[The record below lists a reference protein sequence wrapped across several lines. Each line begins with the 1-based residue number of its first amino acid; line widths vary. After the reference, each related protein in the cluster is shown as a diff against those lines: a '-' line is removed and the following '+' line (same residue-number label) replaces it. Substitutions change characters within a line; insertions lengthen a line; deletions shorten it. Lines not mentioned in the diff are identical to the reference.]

1 MNKSPR
7 KKYWEMTTA
16 ELAEAT
22 KEFDQPF
29 VAEKGRRLNVAERK
43 QEKRFRMK
51 LGRPRR
57 GKGAKAVS
65 VTIEQGL
72 LSRTDAFAKRLG
84 LSRAQLIARSL
95 EQAMRRK
102 TA

>member
-1 MNKSPR
+1 VNKKNA
-7 KKYWEMTTA
+7 KKYWEMTAA

-22 KEFDQPF
+22 KEFDEPF
-29 VAEKGRRLNVAERK
+29 VGSKGRRMNSAERK
-43 QEKRFRMK
+43 QEQRFRMK
-51 LGRPRR
+51 LGRPRQ

-72 LSRTDAFAKRLG
+72 LSRTDAHAKRLG
-84 LSRAQLIARSL
+84 LSRAQFIARSL
-95 EQAMRRK
+95 EQALRRK

>member
-1 MNKSPR
+1 MNKGKR

-22 KEFDQPF
+22 REFDEPF
-29 VAEKGRRLNVAERK
+29 VAEKGRPLNAAERE
-43 QEKRFRMK
+43 QESRFRMK
-51 LGRPRR
+51 LGRPRQ

-65 VTIEQGL
+65 VTMERGL
-72 LSRTDAFAKRLG
+72 LSRADAFAKRLG
-84 LSRAQLIARSL
+84 LSRAQFIARSL

-102 TA
+102 TG